1 MQEALHPV
9 SARVDA
15 VTDLALR
22 VVAVEPAV
30 LIDLIGEFAVTLN
43 EFPVISSSED
53 RAGFT
58 AVARATVL
66 ADTAES
72 VLLVT
77 GPLL

>member
-1 MQEALHPV
+1 MADFE
-9 SARVDA
+9 
-15 VTDLALR
+15 LR

-30 LIDLIGEFAVTLN
+30 LIDSIGALAVTWNVL
-43 EFPVISSSED
+43 PVISSSED
-53 RAGFT
+53 KAGFT
-58 AVARATVL
+58 AVARATVF